1 MDHNGKVTLC
11 LEAQGLKESLQLFVA
26 AVDLPP
32 ILGLSV
38 YSKINLVKLVELT
51 LQALPPTEE
60 IVERF
65 SLGWAAWKARTI
77 LSLMTLF
84 SLPFTLFEV
93 CHTS

>member
-1 MDHNGKVTLC
+1 MEHDGKVTLC
-11 LEAQGLKESLQLFVA
+11 LEAQGLKKSIPLFVA

-38 YSKINLVKLVELT
+38 CSKINLVKLEELT
-51 LQALPPTEE
+51 LQALPPSEV

-65 SLGWAAWKARTI
+65 SLGWAAWKASTI
-77 LSLMTLF
+77 LSLMTLL
-84 SLPFTLFEV
+84 SLPFTLFEE